1 MKLEMGG
8 TDNETKTL
16 KRDNPTKEKETT
28 VVFEDISDEVLEELR
43 NGSHEAFQT
52 IYNLYYKHIYAYSK
66 AMTKSDVE
74 AEDITQNALIQLWE
88 KRAEIAPGTI
98 MRRYLFTAA
107 RYLVFNYFRK
117 LKINDKYF
125 ELANRVSEGD
135 STSEQQFMAEEEA
148 RHLRL
153 IVARMPKL
161 RRQVFE
167 MSEKERLTNEQIAKK
182 LKISVNTVASHL
194 YNARKELQEV
204 HKTLS
209 VVLLFF
215 LSN

>member
-1 MKLEMGG
+1 MGG
-8 TDNETKTL
+8 TDIKNKTV
-16 KRDNPTKEKETT
+16 KRDNSTKENQTK

-43 NGSHEAFQT
+43 NGSHEAFQA
-52 IYNLYYKHIYAYSK
+52 IYNLYYKHIHAYAK
-66 AMTKSDVE
+66 AMTKSDVD

-88 KRAEIAPGTI
+88 KRVEVAPGTI
-98 MRRYLFTAA
+98 MRRYLFTSA
-107 RYLVFNYFRK
+107 RYLVFNFFRK
-117 LKINDKYF
+117 IKINDKYF
-125 ELANRVSEGD
+125 ELANRVPEEIG
-135 STSEQQFMAEEEA
+135 TSEEQYMAEEEA

-167 MSEKERLTNEQIAKK
+167 LSKQEGLTYEQIAKK
-182 LKISVNTVASHL
+182 LNISKNSVANHI
-194 YNARKELQEV
+194 YTARQELQEA

-209 VVLLFF
+209 VVLLLF